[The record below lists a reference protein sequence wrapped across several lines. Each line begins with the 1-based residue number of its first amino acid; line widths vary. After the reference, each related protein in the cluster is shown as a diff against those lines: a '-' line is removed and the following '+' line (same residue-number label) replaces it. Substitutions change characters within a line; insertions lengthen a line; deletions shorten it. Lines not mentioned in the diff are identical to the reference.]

1 MEAVAVFSSSSVYGY
16 VIMLQKDDYV
26 EINVDLFKPSSSN
39 LNLKNSSSSKHGFH
53 IHSSGDLR
61 RGCDSCCKH
70 YNPTGA
76 EHGGLDGGHAGDLGN
91 LEFDEKGN
99 CQTKL
104 ITSKFTVQEVIGRSL
119 IVHEDEDDLGLGDNE
134 ESKKTGNSG
143 KRIACSILAYAESIC
158 EK

>member
-1 MEAVAVFSSSSVYGY
+1 MILPEF
-16 VIMLQKDDYV
+16 L
-26 EINVDLFKPSSSN
+26 KPEN
-39 LNLKNSSSSKHGFH
+39 FTEKELKYILESLKG
-53 IHSSGDLR
+53 
-61 RGCDSCCKH
+61 
-70 YNPTGA
+70 
-76 EHGGLDGGHAGDLGN
+76 GN

-99 CQTKL
+99 CKTKL
-104 ITSKFTVQEVIGRSL
+104 ITAKFTVQEVIGRSL

>member
-16 VIMLQKDDYV
+16 VIMVQKDDYV
-26 EINVDLFKPSSSN
+26 EINVDLFKPGKTS
-39 LNLKNSSSSKHGFH
+39 KNISLHGFH

-99 CQTKL
+99 CKTTL
-104 ITSKFTVQEVIGRSL
+104 ITSKFTVQEVVGRSL